1 MTGWVDVLVIA
12 FTAQLLALPG
22 EKGQFVIAGLATK
35 YRPLV
40 VVAGAVCAFAGWT
53 VLEIALGQAL
63 QGTLPEVYLDVATA
77 ALFVLFAGML
87 IYTVPE
93 KDAPMVADGGLLAAG
108 EVDGGL
114 LADVGIASDGRAAG
128 FVPSFSVMALGEFG
142 DKTQLVTIGL
152 AAQYAAGSA
161 IWVGE
166 MIAIIPVSVINAYC
180 FHRFAHLL
188 EGYDVKR
195 YLYMIAAAVFLL
207 FAADVAAELLFAV
220 SLLPL

>member
-1 MTGWVDVLVIA
+1 MTSWIDILVVA

-40 VVAGAVCAFAGWT
+40 VVAGAACAFAGWT

-63 QGTLPEVYLDVATA
+63 QGALPELYLDVATA
-77 ALFVLFAGML
+77 LLFVLFAGML
-87 IYTVPE
+87 LYSMPE
-93 KDAPMVADGGLLAAG
+93 KDAPMVADGGLLG
-108 EVDGGL
+108 DVEI
-114 LADVGIASDGRAAG
+114 ADDGRVAG

-142 DKTQLVTIGL
+142 DKTQLITIGL
-152 AAQYAAGSA
+152 AAQYAAGTA

-166 MIAIIPVSVINAYC
+166 MLAIVSVSMVNAYC
-180 FHRFAHLL
+180 FHRFAHVLD
-188 EGYDVKR
+188 EYNVKR
-195 YLYMIAAAVFLL
+195 YLYLVSAAVFLL
-207 FAADVAAELLFAV
+207 FAGDVVADLMLGV